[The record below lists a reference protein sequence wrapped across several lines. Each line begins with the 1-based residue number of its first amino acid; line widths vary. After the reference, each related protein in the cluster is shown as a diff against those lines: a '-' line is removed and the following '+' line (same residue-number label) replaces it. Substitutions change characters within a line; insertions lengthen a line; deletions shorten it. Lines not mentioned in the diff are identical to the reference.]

1 MAERPIDLGWMRMLV
16 EIGRKGSLTA
26 AAEEL
31 GLTQPAIS
39 YKIRRLE
46 EELGIRLLKR
56 QHRGV
61 ELTVEGA
68 RLLAVVER
76 NVSEIDQM
84 AREFKAP
91 QRPTIR
97 IHTDYAVSSLWLI
110 PRMQEFR
117 ALYPEINIQIAATQ
131 NPRQHNAD
139 RDDVLIVFGS
149 RVEAGN
155 NATLLLPEKVRP
167 VCAPGF
173 LDCPP
178 KNITP
183 KKLAQSKLI
192 HLDSS
197 WASTWFDWRSYLTD
211 IGIDRSLGQGRGD
224 ISFNTYSLVVQSAIE
239 GQGLALGWSGLV
251 DELIRSGALI
261 GVGPVLSAPER
272 GYWLVHPQN
281 RQSAAQKLVDWLL
294 THAGR
299 DDVDLGGDG

>member
-1 MAERPIDLGWMRMLV
+1 MRMLV

-76 NVSEIDQM
+76 NVSEIDHL

-131 NPRQHNAD
+131 NPRQHHAD

-149 RVEAGN
+149 RLEAGN

-178 KNITP
+178 KKITP
-183 KKLAQSKLI
+183 KKLAQSTLI

-211 IGIDRSLGQGRGD
+211 IGIDRSLSQGRGD

-281 RQSAAQKLVDWLL
+281 RQSAAKKLVDWLL
-294 THAGR
+294 THASR
-299 DDVDLGGDG
+299 DDVDLGGGG